1 MATEKPRFSITMD
14 NDLLSQVEDY
24 QFKNRFKSQSKAI
37 IDLVRCGLAELNG
50 EEDNKKAPSVS
61 DEAMEVAEAYDGAD
75 SGIQYSIRKLLDLEV
90 QEIRMVARGNRVKRL
105 SGKPDAR
112 EIDKAISETPS
123 ET

>member
-61 DEAMEVAEAYDGAD
+61 DEAMEVAEAYDSAD
-75 SGIQYSIRKLLDLEV
+75 SGIQYSIRKLLDLEAP
-90 QEIRMVARGNRVKRL
+90 EIRMVARGNRVKRL

>member
-50 EEDNKKAPSVS
+50 EEDNKKAPSIS
-61 DEAMEVAEAYDGAD
+61 DEAMEVAEAYDSAD

-90 QEIRMVARGNRVKRL
+90 PEIRMVARGNRVKRL

>member
-61 DEAMEVAEAYDGAD
+61 DEAMEVAEAYDSAD

-90 QEIRMVARGNRVKRL
+90 PEIRMVARGNRVKRL